1 LLRQLLLLTDYPQD
15 VIQVATKLGHL
26 FFELI
31 KFLFHTP
38 ETCGVSELRAAF
50 MLLDIK
56 SQT

>member
-1 LLRQLLLLTDYPQD
+1 
-15 VIQVATKLGHL
+15 VIQVATKLSHL

-38 ETCGVSELRAAF
+38 ETRGASDLRSAF
-50 MLLDIK
+50 ILLDIK